1 MAVYLQLCCHVA
13 VINFKF
19 PRQCGLIPPPRNKVF
34 PNIFHGQ
41 TPKWNSQN
49 LTKSKRTSILYP
61 CYTYVMYIFCTW
73 QFGEKPKNLGG
84 TVKATGGH
92 FPFLKNTQSPFQA
105 NHLLTPE
112 GGTFG
117 NDQNPNQKGLRP
129 KDTCMSILVN
139 PKPKAS
145 PYPGE
150 GSRSISPQKTSQSP
164 HRMT

>member
-1 MAVYLQLCCHVA
+1 MLC
-13 VINFKF
+13 
-19 PRQCGLIPPPRNKVF
+19 
-34 PNIFHGQ
+34 IFFAPG
-41 TPKWNSQN
+41 N
-49 LTKSKRTSILYP
+49 
-61 CYTYVMYIFCTW
+61 
-73 QFGEKPKNLGG
+73 FGEKPKNLGG